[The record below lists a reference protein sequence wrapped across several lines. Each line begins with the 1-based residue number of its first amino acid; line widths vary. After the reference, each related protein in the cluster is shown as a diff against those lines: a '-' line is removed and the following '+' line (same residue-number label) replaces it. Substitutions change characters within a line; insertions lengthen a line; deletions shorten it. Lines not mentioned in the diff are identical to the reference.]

1 MADTVGAPGRL
12 DGKVAIVT
20 GGGGTNSIGRAISL
34 RYGTR
39 RAPRW
44 PCSTSTRE
52 GAARVAGE
60 ITAAGGTAMP
70 VTCDITDLA
79 QCEAAAKKVADAWGG
94 RIDILVNNAAFF
106 GGMGAWRPFDEW
118 PVEEWDKMQNVNVRG
133 MWFMVRAVF
142 PYMKAQ
148 EYGKIINLSSSTF
161 FEGVP
166 GFIHYTTSKG
176 GVIGFTRSLGRELGK
191 YGIRVNAIA
200 PGFTVSDAQLEL
212 TKDSQEW
219 YERNQQTPGAQP
231 AQRGARGP
239 GRPRVLPGV
248 AGQRLH
254 DLPGAARRRRR
265 DAPLDTQ
272 RPGCGRL
279 QNGACGGMLKLGW

>member
-34 RYGTR
+34 RYGR
-39 RAPRW
+39 EGARVAVLDINA
-44 PCSTSTRE
+44 E

-60 ITAAGGTAMP
+60 ITAAGGAAMP

-79 QCEAAAKKVADAWGG
+79 QCEAAAKKVAETWGG
-94 RIDILVNNAAFF
+94 RIDVLVNNAAFF
-106 GGMGAWRPFDEW
+106 GGMGTWRPFDEW
-118 PVEEWDKMQNVNVRG
+118 SVEDWDKMQAVNVRG
-133 MWFMVRAVF
+133 MWFMARAVV

-148 EYGKIINLSSSTF
+148 SYGKIINLSSSTF

-176 GVIGFTRSLGRELGK
+176 GVIGFTRSLGRELGQF
-191 YGIRVNAIA
+191 GIRVNAIA

-219 YERNQQTPGAQP
+219 YARNRETQALNQRNEVPEDLTGPAFFLASPDSDFMTCQALLVDGGVTP
-231 AQRGARGP
+231 
-239 GRPRVLPGV
+239 
-248 AGQRLH
+248 H
-254 DLPGAARRRRR
+254 
-265 DAPLDTQ
+265 
-272 RPGCGRL
+272 
-279 QNGACGGMLKLGW
+279 

>member
-1 MADTVGAPGRL
+1 MADTVGATGRL

-20 GGGGTNSIGRAISL
+20 GGGGNNSIGRAISL
-34 RYGTR
+34 RY
-39 RAPRW
+39 A
-44 PCSTSTRE
+44 RE
-52 GAARVAGE
+52 GARVAVLDINADGAAKVAGE
-60 ITAAGGTAMP
+60 IAAAGGTAIA

-79 QCEAAAKKVADAWGG
+79 QCDAAAKQVADTWGG
-94 RIDILVNNAAFF
+94 RIDILVNNAAYF

-118 PVEEWDKMQNVNVRG
+118 EIDEWDRMQDVNLRG

-148 EYGKIINLSSSTF
+148 RYGKIINLSSSTF
-161 FEGVP
+161 FQGVP

-176 GVIGFTRSLGRELGK
+176 GIIGFTRSLGKELGN

-219 YERNQQTPGAQP
+219 YVRNREMQALSERNEVPEDLVGPAFFLASPDSDFMTCQTLLVDG
-231 AQRGARGP
+231 
-239 GRPRVLPGV
+239 GV
-248 AGQRLH
+248 TPH
-254 DLPGAARRRRR
+254 
-265 DAPLDTQ
+265 
-272 RPGCGRL
+272 
-279 QNGACGGMLKLGW
+279 

>member
-1 MADTVGAPGRL
+1 MADMVGTPGRL

-34 RYGTR
+34 RY
-39 RAPRW
+39 A
-44 PCSTSTRE
+44 RE
-52 GAARVAGE
+52 GARVAVLDINARGAATVAEE
-60 ITAAGGTAMP
+60 ITAAGGTAIA

-79 QCEAAAKKVADAWGG
+79 QCQAAADQVADVWTG
-94 RIDILVNNAAFF
+94 RIEILVNNAAFF
-106 GGMGAWRPFDEW
+106 GGMGTWRAFDEW

-148 EYGKIINLSSSTF
+148 GYGKIINLSSSTF

-191 YGIRVNAIA
+191 FGIRVNAIA
-200 PGFTVSDAQLEL
+200 PGFTISDAQLEL
-212 TKDSQEW
+212 TKDYQDWYARNRDSQALDQ
-219 YERNQQTPGAQP
+219 RNEVPEDLAGPAFFLASTDSDFMTCQALLVDGGVTP
-231 AQRGARGP
+231 
-239 GRPRVLPGV
+239 
-248 AGQRLH
+248 H
-254 DLPGAARRRRR
+254 
-265 DAPLDTQ
+265 
-272 RPGCGRL
+272 
-279 QNGACGGMLKLGW
+279 